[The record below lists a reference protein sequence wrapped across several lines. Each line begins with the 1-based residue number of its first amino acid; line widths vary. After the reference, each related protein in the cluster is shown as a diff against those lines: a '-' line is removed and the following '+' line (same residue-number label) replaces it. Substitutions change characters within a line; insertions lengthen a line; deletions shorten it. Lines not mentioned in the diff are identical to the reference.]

1 MAGGHVVSLSNL
13 TTLRDNNTACL
24 SHSVC
29 CQTSSSWC
37 SLIPGHAEPSSIS
50 ESVKATH
57 IATGLRSGTSG
68 VHNELSNL
76 CVHASIVQTAVLEPC
91 EVLRMRTASVCM
103 TLKPVLR
110 VLAVLKKKERKR
122 PNVSLYWKVQFY
134 IFLQE
139 FQPNIPV
146 SKVPANHPGLI
157 FDRKSLQIEVK
168 YSKPWSARM

>member
-110 VLAVLKKKERKR
+110 VLAVLKKKKEKDLMCRFTEKS
-122 PNVSLYWKVQFY
+122 NSTFSCKNFSQIFQFQKSQL
-134 IFLQE
+134 I
-139 FQPNIPV
+139 IPDWV
-146 SKVPANHPGLI
+146 LI
-157 FDRKSLQIEVK
+157 GSHYR
-168 YSKPWSARM
+168 